1 MRGRWRS
8 LRGSGDGFTLV
19 EMIVVLALMA
29 ILLAVS
35 GAGVLRYRRYIQWK
49 EQDAYARQ
57 VYLAVQSELAKRAG
71 EGRLY
76 PLEALFGQ
84 ADILDFTGLIGPDGQ
99 PLTAGDVWRT
109 EEGTI
114 YVLEVPAVSWQEQV
128 PGLDGEGRAADPRW
142 QGTALRGRAKALWEL
157 LGPYIP
163 DRTFLLEGS
172 IRIELDPSAGSVY
185 GVFYSRYWPDGFER
199 GMDGTDGTK
208 GDVTDRR
215 TEALREQRIGY
226 HGVDTLAGTVDSRA
240 EKPQI
245 HGLTLATAG
254 DGGTGKGTG
263 DGEEEGQILL
273 HWQVEAEDVVAWKDL
288 TYEIKIF
295 GDFREDGSLMAEE
308 KGPGGTVRQEIC
320 RIILDP
326 ELLGERWPMA
336 YPGIPS
342 RFMSL
347 DPGGGYQVIQAVV
360 CQGEEQRWYSF
371 PVLLDEARCQ
381 IVLVLDQWGMADAEA
396 EQADGED
403 RKADWEDG
411 EDRKAD
417 WEDGEDRTADREDGE
432 GRTADKAEDGTE
444 DLLPWSSLR
453 ELVQEAGWELSQLEG
468 ISCTVVGY
476 GDGYVDTRMKE
487 SNWMPLEFT
496 EEEVD
501 GLAEEGIEPEE
512 ETGGSGGVG
521 IRPKEEENGSE
532 EEVDG
537 SEEEVDGPGDETD
550 RPEGA
555 GIRLEEEKNGSKE
568 KVSRPE
574 EEDDEP
580 EEKDVGTGEKSGGP
594 EEKGVGAGEKSDGP
608 EEKGDGPEGG
618 GRLEEETGGTEEKA
632 DGPEG
637 EDDRREEGE
646 EPEKEAHRPGEKG
659 DDQAGPDGVPAGA
672 DGSPAGADD
681 VEVGTD
687 GGQAGADSD
696 PVVGKD
702 DPKGLDGRW
711 VGGYG
716 GPAGT
721 DGRSRE
727 QDEMAVDEDERSDGI
742 GSS

>member
-226 HGVDTLAGTVDSRA
+226 HGVDTLAGTVDGRA

-273 HWQVEAEDVVAWKDL
+273 HWQVEAEDVVTWKDL

-521 IRPKEEENGSE
+521 IRPKEEENG
-532 EEVDG
+532 
-537 SEEEVDGPGDETD
+537 
-550 RPEGA
+550 PE
-555 GIRLEEEKNGSKE
+555 KE
-568 KVSRPE
+568 DNRPE
-574 EEDDEP
+574 EQ
-580 EEKDVGTGEKSGGP
+580 
-594 EEKGVGAGEKSDGP
+594 GVGAQEESDGP
-608 EEKGDGPEGG
+608 EEKGDGPEEAGEPEEEGDGPEGETGG
-618 GRLEEETGGTEEKA
+618 SEEEGDESREEADGPEESGELEKETGGTEEKA

-659 DDQAGPDGVPAGA
+659 DDPAGPDGV
-672 DGSPAGADD
+672 PAGADD

-696 PVVGKD
+696 PVGGKD
-702 DPKGLDGRW
+702 DPKGLDGR
-711 VGGYG
+711 
-716 GPAGT
+716 
-721 DGRSRE
+721 
-727 QDEMAVDEDERSDGI
+727 
-742 GSS
+742 